1 MTSLAGTIAP
11 APQAVKDAHRAV
23 WALGD
28 YPTVAAD
35 IVAPLGPVLVGAA
48 GVSAGDVM
56 LDIAAGSGT
65 VAVPAAQVGATVTAS
80 DLTPELLDEGR
91 RRAGPEAGNLTWEVA
106 DAEQLHYSDAAFDV
120 VVSCVGIMFAPI
132 HAAAANELARVCRPG
147 GRIGLINWTPDGF
160 IGQMFA
166 AMKPFAPPPPP
177 GALPPPLWG
186 DEGHLHGLL
195 GDQVDDF
202 DLRRQ
207 HLRVT
212 RFESAVA
219 FREYFKA
226 RYGPTIAVYRSL
238 ADDPERTAA
247 LDDALVELAK
257 TFDLGGGTMEWEY
270 LLATGRRR

>member
-1 MTSLAGTIAP
+1 MTPSATTTAP
-11 APQAVKDAHRAV
+11 APQTVKQAHRAI

-35 IVAPLGPVLVGAA
+35 IVAPLGPILVGAT
-48 GVSAGDVM
+48 GVSAGELM

-65 VAVPAAQVGATVTAS
+65 VAVPAARMGATVTAS

-91 RRAGPEAGNLTWEVA
+91 RRAGTDAGNLTWEVA
-106 DAEQLHYSDAAFDV
+106 DAEQLHYADGAFDV

-160 IGQMFA
+160 VGQMFA

-177 GALPPPLWG
+177 GAQPPPLWG
-186 DEGHLHGLL
+186 NEDHLHGLL
-195 GDQVDDF
+195 GDQVTDF
-202 DLRRQ
+202 ELRRQ
-207 HLRVT
+207 NLSVT
-212 RFESAVA
+212 RFDSAVA
-219 FREYFKA
+219 FRDYFKQW
-226 RYGPTIAVYRSL
+226 YGPTIAVYRSL

-247 LDDALVELAK
+247 LDDALVQLAES
-257 TFDLGGGTMEWEY
+257 FDLGGGTMEWEY